1 MLDTLPLRDD
11 GHRPAGALGVPV
23 PPASLPL
30 WRGGRIRKRWRYV
43 GAYGPDLMLCAASV
57 HVGPAGQSFLG
68 IWDRGRRELIDVVSM
83 RAGMVDLAEGRVR
96 ARTRRVRLD
105 LHTDEATTADE
116 PMEVTSP
123 HGDRTRPP
131 RAGHEP
137 YIWTR
142 KLPIRVHGTIHV
154 DGVPRPFD
162 APGLIDDSAGYHAR
176 HTAWKWSAGVGT
188 TVDGRA
194 VVWNLVDGVHDAISS
209 SERTV
214 WVDGRAHEVGPVRFL
229 DDLAGCAF
237 REGGELR
244 CAIES
249 ERGQQGNYGLVASW
263 YRQPFGTF
271 TGTLPGTGELAEGYG
286 VMEDHTA
293 KW

>member
-11 GHRPAGALGVPV
+11 GHRPPGALGVPV
-23 PPASLPL
+23 PPASMPL
-30 WRGGRIRKRWRYV
+30 LRGGRPRKTWRYV
-43 GAYGPDLMLCAASV
+43 GAYGDDLMLCAASV
-57 HVGPAGQSFLG
+57 HVGPAGQAFVG
-68 IWDRGRRELIDVVSM
+68 VWDRTRGELIDAVSL
-83 RAGMVDLAEGRVR
+83 RAGMVDAGAGHLR
-96 ARTRRVRLD
+96 ARTRRLRLD
-105 LHTDEATTADE
+105 LRTDELSTEATA
-116 PMEVTSP
+116 MEVTSP
-123 HGDRTRPP
+123 HGSQ
-131 RAGHEP
+131 

-142 KLPIRVHGTIHV
+142 KLPIRVTGTIHV
-154 DGVPRPFD
+154 DGVPRAFD

-176 HTAWKWSAGVGT
+176 RTAWKWSAGVGT
-188 TVDGRA
+188 LTDGRA
-194 VVWNLVDGVHDAISS
+194 VTWNLVDGVHDALAS

-214 WVDGRAHEVGPVRFL
+214 WVAGRPHEVGPVRFL

-249 ERGQQGNYGLVASW
+249 ERGQTSNYGLIASH

-271 TGTLPGTGELAEGYG
+271 TGTLPGAGELATGYG